1 MTKNTSGSLM
11 AALLILC
18 TVAALWPSTAKA
30 QVYVDLVWEQLKA
43 VQEVA
48 AAGGYGTQNYIIGN
62 LSEGQSDAW
71 TITLYGGYDYMILAA
86 CDGDCQDLDIRL
98 YDANGNVIDSDTTE
112 DSVPTITGTVA
123 ETARFTIEVDMYE
136 CSSGPCYFG
145 FGVFGRAY

>member
-1 MTKNTSGSLM
+1 M

-18 TVAALWPSTAKA
+18 TVAALWPATAKA

-43 VQEVA
+43 VQQVA
-48 AAGGYGTQNYIIGN
+48 AEGGYGTQNYIIGS
-62 LSEGQSDAW
+62 LREDQSDAW

-98 YDANGNVIDSDTTE
+98 YDEDGNEIDQDESTDN
-112 DSVPTITGTVA
+112 VPTIEGRVDTTG
-123 ETARFTIEVDMYE
+123 RFTIEVDMFE
-136 CSSGPCYFG
+136 CSEDYCYFG